1 MMLSLVFFASV
12 REQLGVEKQQ
22 WAWDADV
29 LTVGQLL
36 AALAE
41 AKGGHWESVLL
52 QPNLLIAVNQEMA
65 SSATAINDGDEI
77 AFFPPVTGG

>member
-12 REQLGVEKQQ
+12 REKLGVEKEQ
-22 WAWDADV
+22 WAWSAEIS
-29 LTVGQLL
+29 TVGQLL
-36 AALAE
+36 AALIE
-41 AKGGHWESVLL
+41 AKGESWGAVLL

-65 SSATAINDGDEI
+65 NSDSAISDGDEV